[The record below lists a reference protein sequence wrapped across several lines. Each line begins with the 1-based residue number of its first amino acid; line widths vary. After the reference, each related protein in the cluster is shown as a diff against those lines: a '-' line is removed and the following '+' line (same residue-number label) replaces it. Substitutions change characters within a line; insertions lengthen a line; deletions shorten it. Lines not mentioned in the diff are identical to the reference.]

1 MPTNPKFKSFLLTI
15 DHVKGMVKAMKAA
28 GLRLEIDW
36 SYGTVEAFYGEH
48 SVYKAI
54 EKGRNQP
61 WIVRHVENL
70 FA

>member
-1 MPTNPKFKSFLLTI
+1 
-15 DHVKGMVKAMKAA
+15 MVAAMKKA
-28 GLRLEIDW
+28 GLRVESDY
-36 SYGTVEAFYGEH
+36 SDGTVKAFYGEH
-48 SVYKAI
+48 EVYAAI

>member
-1 MPTNPKFKSFLLTI
+1 MTTKPKFKSFLLTKNHI
-15 DHVKGMVKAMKAA
+15 TAMVAAMKKA
-28 GLRLEIDW
+28 GLRVESDY
-36 SYGTVEAFYGEH
+36 SAGTVKAFYGEEE
-48 SVYKAI
+48 VYAAI